1 MRNRIR
7 EALTQTVWIQ
17 HGTRKKPKKMVV
29 EPSERLVLGL
39 YFALLALILLTF
51 LEATY
56 IIILHSFN
64 NEIFA
69 AITGL
74 IGTITGVFISQ
85 KSG

>member
-17 HGTRKKPKKMVV
+17 HGTRKKPKKLVV

-39 YFALLALILLTF
+39 YFAFLALILLTF

-69 AITGL
+69 VITL
-74 IGTITGVFISQ
+74 IVGTILGAFFG
-85 KSG
+85 KKA

>member
-17 HGTRKKPKKMVV
+17 HGTRKKPKRLVV

-39 YFALLALILLTF
+39 YFAFLALILLTF

-56 IIILHSFN
+56 IIILHNFN

-69 AITGL
+69 AITL
-74 IGTITGVFISQ
+74 IVGTILGAFFG
-85 KSG
+85 KKA

>member
-7 EALTQTVWIQ
+7 EALTKTVWIQ
-17 HGTRKKPKKMVV
+17 HGTRKKPKRLVV

-39 YFALLALILLTF
+39 YFAFLALILLTF

-56 IIILHSFN
+56 IIILHNFN

-69 AITGL
+69 AITL
-74 IGTITGVFISQ
+74 VIGTILGAFFG
-85 KSG
+85 KKA

>member
-17 HGTRKKPKKMVV
+17 HGTRKKPKRLVV

-39 YFALLALILLTF
+39 YFAFLALILLTF

-56 IIILHSFN
+56 IIILHNFN

-69 AITGL
+69 TITGL

>member
-17 HGTRKKPKKMVV
+17 HGTRKKPKRLVV

-39 YFALLALILLTF
+39 YFAFLALILLTF

-56 IIILHSFN
+56 IIILHNFN

-69 AITGL
+69 AITL
-74 IGTITGVFISQ
+74 IVGTILGAFFGQ
-85 KSG
+85 KA